1 MAAKYYAIK
10 SCVQGKLHDVAAS
23 SEDTT
28 KDVDINFCN
37 TFSQARQSHSKSARA
52 DGHEV
57 ITLESNLKYTITLGM
72 EVLTEPVM
80 AMIMGAEYDKESNTI
95 TAKGGAPTTV
105 YSFEGVFTLV
115 GDDGTKL
122 VKKMTIGKC
131 RPIVNNTIDFSAID
145 LSTFEL
151 QFTML
156 INNDEFFKIVNNAS

>member
-10 SCVQGKLHDVAAS
+10 SCVQGKLHDVAVGT
-23 SEDTT
+23 EDTS
-28 KDVDINFCN
+28 KDIAIDFCN
-37 TFSQARQSHSKSARA
+37 TFSQARESDSLSARA
-52 DGHEV
+52 DGVEV
-57 ITLESNLKYTITLGM
+57 ITLESNVKYTFTLGM

-115 GDDGTKL
+115 GDDGSRV
-122 VKKMTIGKC
+122 VKKMNIGKC
-131 RPIVNNTIDFSAID
+131 RPVANNTVDFSSLD

-156 INNDEFFKIVNNAS
+156 IDNNEFFKIINNA

>member
-10 SCVQGKLHDVAAS
+10 SCVQGKLHDIAA
-23 SEDTT
+23 EGQE
-28 KDVDINFCN
+28 KDIAVDFCN
-37 TFSQARQSHSKSARA
+37 TFSQARESDSLSARA
-52 DGHEV
+52 DGVEV
-57 ITLESNLKYTITLGM
+57 ITLEGNVKYTFTLGM

-115 GDDGTKL
+115 GDDGSRL
-122 VKKMTIGKC
+122 VKKMNIGKC
-131 RPIVNNTIDFSAID
+131 RPVANNTVDFSSID

-151 QFTML
+151 QFNML
-156 INNDEFFKIVNNAS
+156 IDNNEFFKIVNNA

>member
-10 SCVQGKLHDVAAS
+10 SCVQGKLHDVAVGT
-23 SEDTT
+23 EDTS
-28 KDVDINFCN
+28 KDIAIDFCN
-37 TFSQARQSHSKSARA
+37 TFSQARESDSLSARA
-52 DGHEV
+52 DGVEV
-57 ITLESNLKYTITLGM
+57 ITLESNVKYTFTLGM

-156 INNDEFFKIVNNAS
+156 INSDEFFKIVNNA

>member
-10 SCVQGKLHDVAAS
+10 SCVQGKLHDVAVGT
-23 SEDTT
+23 EDTS
-28 KDVDINFCN
+28 KDIAIDFCN
-37 TFSQARQSHSKSARA
+37 TFSQARESDSLSARA
-52 DGHEV
+52 DGVEV
-57 ITLESNLKYTITLGM
+57 ITLESNVKYTFTLGM

-115 GDDGTKL
+115 GDDGSRL
-122 VKKMTIGKC
+122 VKKMNIGKC
-131 RPIVNNTIDFSAID
+131 RPVANNTVDLSSID

-156 INNDEFFKIVNNAS
+156 IDNGEFFKIVNNA

>member
-10 SCVQGKLHDVAAS
+10 SCVQGKLHDVAAGP
-23 SEDTT
+23 EDTT

-37 TFSQARQSHSKSARA
+37 TFSQARESDSLAARA
-52 DGHEV
+52 DGVEV
-57 ITLESNLKYTITLGM
+57 ITLESNVKYTFTLGM
-72 EVLTEPVM
+72 EVLTEEVM
-80 AMIMGAEYDKESNTI
+80 AMIMGAEYTKESNTI
-95 TAKGGAPTTV
+95 TAKGAAPTTV

-115 GDDGTKL
+115 GDDGSKL

-131 RPIVNNTIDFSAID
+131 RPVVNNTIDFSAID

-156 INNDEFFKIVNNAS
+156 INNDEFFKIVNNA

>member
-10 SCVQGKLHDVAAS
+10 SCVQGKLHDVAVGT
-23 SEDTT
+23 EDTS

-37 TFSQARQSHSKSARA
+37 TFSQARESDSLAARA
-52 DGHEV
+52 DGVEV
-57 ITLESNLKYTITLGM
+57 ITLESNVKYTFTLGM

-115 GDDGTKL
+115 WDDGSKL

-156 INNDEFFKIVNNAS
+156 IDNNEFFKIINNA

>member
-1 MAAKYYAIK
+1 MAAKYYARK
-10 SCVQGKLHDVAAS
+10 SCVQGKLHDVAVGT
-23 SEDTT
+23 EDTS
-28 KDVDINFCN
+28 KDIAIDFCN
-37 TFSQARQSHSKSARA
+37 TFSQARESDSLSARA
-52 DGHEV
+52 DGVEV
-57 ITLESNLKYTITLGM
+57 ITLESNVKYTFTLGM

-156 INNDEFFKIVNNAS
+156 INNDEFFKIVNNA

>member
-10 SCVQGKLHDVAAS
+10 SCVQGKLHDVAVGT
-23 SEDTT
+23 EDTS
-28 KDVDINFCN
+28 KDIAIDFCN
-37 TFSQARQSHSKSARA
+37 TFSQARESDSLSARA
-52 DGHEV
+52 DGVEV
-57 ITLESNLKYTITLGM
+57 ITLESNVKYTFTLGM
-72 EVLTEPVM
+72 EVLTEEVM

-115 GDDGTKL
+115 GDDGSRL
-122 VKKMTIGKC
+122 VKKMNIGKC
-131 RPIVNNTIDFSAID
+131 RPVANNTVDLSSID

-156 INNDEFFKIVNNAS
+156 INNGEFFKVVNNAG

>member
-10 SCVQGKLHDVAAS
+10 SCVQGKLHDVAAGA
-23 SEDTT
+23 EDTS
-28 KDVDINFCN
+28 KDIAIDFCN
-37 TFSQARQSHSKSARA
+37 TFSQARESDSLAARA
-52 DGHEV
+52 DGVEV
-57 ITLESNLKYTITLGM
+57 ITLESNVKYTFTLGM

-80 AMIMGAEYDKESNTI
+80 AMIMGAEYNKETNTI
-95 TAKGGAPTTV
+95 TAKGEAPTTV
-105 YSFEGVFTLV
+105 YSYEGVFTLV
-115 GDDGTKL
+115 GDDGSKL

-156 INNDEFFKIVNNAS
+156 IDNDEFFKIVNNA

>member
-10 SCVQGKLHDVAAS
+10 SCVQGKLHDVAAVDES
-23 SEDTT
+23 
-28 KDVDINFCN
+28 KDIAIDFCN
-37 TFSQARQSHSKSARA
+37 TFSQSRESDSLAARA
-52 DGHEV
+52 DGVEV
-57 ITLESNLKYTITLGM
+57 ITLESNVKYTFTLGM

-105 YSFEGVFTLV
+105 YSLEGVFTLV
-115 GDDGTKL
+115 GDDGSRL
-122 VKKMTIGKC
+122 VKKMNIGKC
-131 RPIVNNTIDFSAID
+131 RPVANNTIDFSSID

-156 INNDEFFKIVNNAS
+156 IDNNEFFKIINNA

>member
-10 SCVQGKLHDVAAS
+10 SCVQGKLHDVAVGT
-23 SEDTT
+23 EDTS
-28 KDVDINFCN
+28 KDIAIDFCN
-37 TFSQARQSHSKSARA
+37 TFSQARESDSLAARA
-52 DGHEV
+52 DGVEV
-57 ITLESNLKYTITLGM
+57 ITLESNVKYTFTLGM

-115 GDDGTKL
+115 GDDGSKL

-131 RPIVNNTIDFSAID
+131 RPVVNNTIDFSAID

-156 INNDEFFKIVNNAS
+156 IDNNEFFKIINNA

>member
-10 SCVQGKLHDVAAS
+10 SCVQGKLHDVAVGT
-23 SEDTT
+23 EDTS
-28 KDVDINFCN
+28 KDIAIDFCN
-37 TFSQARQSHSKSARA
+37 TFSQARESDSLSARA
-52 DGHEV
+52 DGVEV
-57 ITLESNLKYTITLGM
+57 ITLESNVKYNFTLGM
-72 EVLTEPVM
+72 EVITPEVM
-80 AMIMGAEYDKESNTI
+80 AMIMGAEYAKETNTI

-131 RPIVNNTIDFSAID
+131 RPVVNNTIDFSAID

-156 INNDEFFKIVNNAS
+156 IENDEFFKIINNAG

>member
-10 SCVQGKLHDVAAS
+10 SCVQGKLHDIAA
-23 SEDTT
+23 EGQE
-28 KDVDINFCN
+28 KDIAVDFCN
-37 TFSQARQSHSKSARA
+37 TFSQARESDSLAARA
-52 DGHEV
+52 DGVEV
-57 ITLESNLKYTITLGM
+57 ITLESNVKYTFTLGM

-156 INNDEFFKIVNNAS
+156 INNDEFFKIVNNA